1 MRRRNKYIPAA
12 CWGPPVTEKYRV
24 GTAHFVVLAF
34 AAGALAAC
42 GVKGDLERPPAA
54 SYNEPVAGQKTAGAS
69 TGKVFT
75 EESRVQRVPAY
86 SILPK
91 MPPEEWEKM
100 KGTDAQA
107 KQAPKKS
114 PGADTRDR
122 PFILDGL
129 L

>member
-1 MRRRNKYIPAA
+1 
-12 CWGPPVTEKYRV
+12 VTASCRV
-24 GTAHFVVLAF
+24 GVSHLVALAF
-34 AAGALAAC
+34 FAGALAAC

-54 SYNEPVAGQKTAGAS
+54 SYAEPTAKSEQPKSS
-69 TGKVFT
+69 TSTTSGKVFT
-75 EESRVQRVPAY
+75 EESRVERVPAY

-91 MPPEEWEKM
+91 SQPEEWEKQ
-100 KGTDAQA
+100 KLKSRDTQA

-114 PGADTRDR
+114 GEPTEPDR